1 MTATK
6 MSEETRITQP
16 LKVVYAAETLATG
29 GRGRDASIMETHST
43 ATTLSQRVAICFGA
57 GVLGAL
63 AVLLFSHVLSWF
75 GPGPKGPIPFPAS
88 FEPPGIYRPLFW
100 GGLWGL
106 LFGFFIKPVWN
117 RLYLAGFLYFLVPMA
132 ALFLFFLPMGG
143 AGFFGLKASEPMFP
157 LYVTLINVPFGIT
170 IALVA
175 RAIIGKTP

>member
-1 MTATK
+1 MNTTK
-6 MSEETRITQP
+6 MSEQSTIAQP
-16 LKVVYAAETLATG
+16 LKTFYAAETRTTG
-29 GRGRDASIMETHST
+29 AQQASIIEKGSN
-43 ATTLSQRVAICFGA
+43 ATTLSQRVAICFAA
-57 GVLGAL
+57 GVLGAV
-63 AVLLFSHVLSWF
+63 ADILFTHVLSWV
-75 GPGPKGPIPFPAS
+75 GPGPKGPIPFPVS
-88 FEPPGIYRPLFW
+88 FEAPGIYRPLFW

-106 LFGFFIKPVWN
+106 LFGFFIRPVWN
-117 RLYLAGFLYFLVPMA
+117 RLYLAGFLYVLVPMA

>member
-1 MTATK
+1 MNNTLAHTGNQPVNRLHGIDSGLTATK
-6 MSEETRITQP
+6 GETSTTEE
-16 LKVVYAAETLATG
+16 
-29 GRGRDASIMETHST
+29 SSHS
-43 ATTLSQRVAICFGA
+43 TTLSQRVAICFAA

-75 GPGPKGPIPFPAS
+75 GPGPKGPIQFPAS

-106 LFGFFIKPVWN
+106 LFGFFIKTVWN
-117 RLYLAGFLYFLVPMA
+117 RLYLIGFLYFLIPMA
-132 ALFLFFLPMGG
+132 ALFLFFFPMGG
-143 AGFFGLKASEPMFP
+143 AGYFGLKASEPMFP